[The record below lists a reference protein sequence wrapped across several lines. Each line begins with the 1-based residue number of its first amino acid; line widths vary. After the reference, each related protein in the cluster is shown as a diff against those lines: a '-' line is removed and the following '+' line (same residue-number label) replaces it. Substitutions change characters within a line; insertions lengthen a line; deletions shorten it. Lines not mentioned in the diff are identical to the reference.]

1 MQATIQSLIDKLE
14 PLFPEIAGMTVS
26 SDGLREAIH
35 GCELRLVHAYEAVL
49 VRRNHTDIMCIDL
62 LVAVPHCLVVAHSVC
77 ARSCSIPAYAM
88 GTRCC
93 TSVNSELTI
102 KHKCKTV
109 PVLLHLCWSLLHV
122 VCVLYKAVLK
132 LGSSI
137 QAVWWCV

>member
-1 MQATIQSLIDKLE
+1 MQAAIQSLIDKLE

-49 VRRNHTDIMCIDL
+49 VRHNHTDILYIDL
-62 LVAVPHCLVVAHSVC
+62 SVTVPQCFVVAHSVC
-77 ARSCSIPAYAM
+77 AKSCGMPAYAV
-88 GTRCC
+88 GTM
-93 TSVNSELTI
+93 SVNSELTI

-109 PVLLHLCWSLLHV
+109 PVLLLLCWSLLHV

-132 LGSSI
+132 LLSSI
-137 QAVWWCV
+137 QAVWWFV